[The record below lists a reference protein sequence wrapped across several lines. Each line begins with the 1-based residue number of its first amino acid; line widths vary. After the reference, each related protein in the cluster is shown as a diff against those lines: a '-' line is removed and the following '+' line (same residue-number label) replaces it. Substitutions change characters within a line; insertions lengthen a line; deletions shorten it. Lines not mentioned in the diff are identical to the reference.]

1 LVVFYPKTA
10 VPLAV
15 PLCCFKVSLI
25 IDPTNKEL
33 MSKQQYRSEMGIMAD
48 ILGVTMDGG
57 IQGVIV
63 SAISRRAN
71 LSHYAVLDK
80 CQKLIDAGL
89 VDSMKDNRNRL
100 FMITEKG
107 IRFFQEFQR
116 FQSLVQ
122 SMNLRY

>member
-1 LVVFYPKTA
+1 
-10 VPLAV
+10 
-15 PLCCFKVSLI
+15 
-25 IDPTNKEL
+25 
-33 MSKQQYRSEMGIMAD
+33 MSKQQYRSEMGIIAD

-57 IQGVIV
+57 TQGVIV

-71 LSHYAVLDK
+71 LSHYAVLEK

-100 FMITEKG
+100 FVITEKG

-116 FQSLVQ
+116 FQNIVQ
-122 SMNLRY
+122 MMNLRY